1 MVLTLHLL
9 ITMAYTVSTR
19 SGTKQLSLTRT
30 EWRFRKACDQLVHL
44 NLQLSEIQ
52 KRHKDAKDRNVKP
65 LLYTLCLRLAV
76 IEGVRNM
83 YYEYVYCKANEI
95 ADMRQQ
101 LYGENVIIR
110 SGSVSNM
117 EDDSDSDL

>member
-1 MVLTLHLL
+1 MP
-9 ITMAYTVSTR
+9 YTVSTF
-19 SGTKQLSLTRT
+19 SGTKHLSLTRT
-30 EWRFRKACDQLVHL
+30 EWRFRKACDQIVLL

-52 KRHKDAKDRNVKP
+52 KRYKDAKDRNVKP
-65 LLYTLCLRLAV
+65 LRYKLRLRLAV

-83 YYEYVYCKANEI
+83 YYEYAYCKANEI

-110 SGSVSNM
+110 SGNVSNM
-117 EDDSDSDL
+117 EDDSDSDM